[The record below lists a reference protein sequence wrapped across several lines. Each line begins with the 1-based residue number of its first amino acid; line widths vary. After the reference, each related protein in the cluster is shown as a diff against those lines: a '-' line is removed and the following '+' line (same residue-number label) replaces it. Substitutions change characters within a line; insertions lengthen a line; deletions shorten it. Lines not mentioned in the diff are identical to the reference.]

1 MTTVFRRPSG
11 QLLVAGILTAAIIG
25 IGLVALGLGSVEVGV
40 HEVVAVVARRLRLID
55 GAAVTLTQD
64 QIVWQLRMPR
74 ILTSVVVGAIL
85 AQCGCVLQTLTRN
98 ELADPYLLGISSG
111 AATGAVIG
119 LVFGIAIPGVPQ
131 RYTMAVLAF
140 AGAVV
145 ALAVVLALATGRS
158 GSLPPVRTILAGV
171 AVAQIASALT
181 SMIIMVF
188 GDRNQARDVMSW
200 TLGSFAGARVDGLV
214 LLCVGAVTFLVV
226 LIGYAPTLDAF
237 AFGDTA
243 AAALGVNVTATR
255 WGVLAGT
262 SLATA
267 LTVAMV
273 GPIGFVGLTVPHV
286 MRLLIGPGH
295 RALLPIAALA
305 GGGLMLVADTL
316 ARTLAESREIPV
328 GVVTALIGAPVL
340 IVLLRRQAAR
350 S

>member
-1 MTTVFRRPSG
+1 MAVFRRPG
-11 QLLVAGILTAAIIG
+11 GHILVGALLGVFILGFGII
-25 IGLVALGLGSVEVGV
+25 ALGMGSVAIPVSDV
-40 HEVVAVVARRLRLID
+40 IDVVARRVRLTD
-55 GAAVTLTQD
+55 GAGVSLTQD
-64 QIVWQLRMPR
+64 QIVWQMRLPR
-74 ILTSVVVGAIL
+74 ILTCVAVGAIL

-111 AATGAVIG
+111 AATGAVVG
-119 LVFGIAIPGVPQ
+119 LVFGVSVPWVPQ
-131 RYTMAVLAF
+131 RYTIAFLAF
-140 AGAVV
+140 IGAVV
-145 ALAVVLALATGRS
+145 ALGAVLLLATGGS

-188 GDRNQARDVMSW
+188 GERGQARDVMSW
-200 TLGSFAGARVDGLV
+200 TLGSFAGARIEGLM
-214 LLCVGAVTFLVV
+214 LLCLGAACFLGV
-226 LIGYAPTLDAF
+226 LVWFAPTLDAF

-243 AAALGVNVTATR
+243 AASLGVNVTATR
-255 WGVLAGT
+255 WGMLAAT

-286 MRLLIGPGH
+286 MRLLTGPSH

-305 GGGLMLVADTL
+305 GGGLMLVADTI
-316 ARTLAESREIPV
+316 ARSIADGREIPV